1 MAVWEVLLVLGV
13 ALGASLLT
21 LVSGFGLGTLL
32 LPAFAIVFPLDV
44 AVAATAVVH
53 LANNVWKG
61 GLLWPDADWA
71 TVAKFGIAAA
81 VLAIPGAWLLIQLEM
96 RALWTYE
103 ALGRTREVTPIGL
116 VLGLLILAF
125 ALFELVPALR
135 QVQVGPRWLIP
146 GGAASGFFGG
156 LSGHQGAL
164 RSVFLTKLDLG
175 AKGFVATASF
185 CAILVD
191 VTRLV
196 VYGAGRWEQWGATI
210 DEVGGWSLI
219 GGAIAMAFLGAVGG
233 KLVAGKI
240 TFAQVRLVVGVLLI
254 VAGLVIASGFV

>member
-1 MAVWEVLLVLGV
+1 MALWEVVLVLGV
-13 ALGASLLT
+13 ALGASLLA

-32 LPAFAIVFPLDV
+32 LPAFALVFPLDV

-61 GLLWPDADWA
+61 GLLWPDAEWT

-81 VLAIPGAWLLIQLEM
+81 VFAIPGAWLLIQLEVDPV
-96 RALWTYE
+96 WTYQ
-103 ALGRTREVTPIGL
+103 ALGRTRAVTPIGL
-116 VLGLLILAF
+116 VLGLLILGF
-125 ALFELVPALR
+125 ALFELVPQLR
-135 QVQVGPRWLIP
+135 KIQVGARWLIP

-196 VYGAGRWEQWGATI
+196 VYGAGRWATWGAKI
-210 DEVGGWSLI
+210 DAVGGWGLI
-219 GGAIAMAFLGAVGG
+219 GGAVAMALLGAVGG

-240 TFAQVRLVVGVLLI
+240 TFQQVRIVVGILLVL
-254 VAGLVIASGFV
+254 AGLVIASGFV

>member
-1 MAVWEVLLVLGV
+1 MALWEVVFVLGV

-32 LPAFAIVFPLDV
+32 LPAFALVFPLDV

-61 GLLWPDADWA
+61 GLLWPDAHWP
-71 TVAKFGIAAA
+71 TVAKFGTAAA
-81 VLAIPGAWLLIQLEM
+81 VFAIPGAWLLLRLEVGP
-96 RALWTYE
+96 LWTYE
-103 ALGRTREVTPIGL
+103 ALGRSREVTPIGL
-116 VLGLLILAF
+116 VLGLLILVF
-125 ALFELVPALR
+125 SLFELVPWLR
-135 QVQVGPRWLIP
+135 QVQVGPKWLVP

-164 RSVFLTKLDLG
+164 RSVFLTKVDLG

-185 CAILVD
+185 CAIMVD

-196 VYGAGRWEQWGATI
+196 VYAGQWQEWTVKI
-210 DEVGGWSLI
+210 NETGGWGLI
-219 GGAIAMAFLGAVGG
+219 AGAVAMAFLGAVGG
-233 KLVAGKI
+233 KLVVGKV
-240 TFAQVRLVVGVLLI
+240 TFGQVRLVVGILL
-254 VAGLVIASGFV
+254 ALTGLLIASGLV